1 MNAVKG
7 NGAEVAIDPDI
18 LLLGVWLRAMQL
30 SSKMFDGELP
40 KEYYY
45 TGA

>member
-7 NGAEVAIDPDI
+7 NGAEVVVDPDL

-30 SSKMFDGELP
+30 SSIF
-40 KEYYY
+40 
-45 TGA
+45 